1 MSMSGRAAIFLDRDG
16 TIIVDKHYLADP
28 EGVELEHNAAIGL
41 KALAAQGFV
50 LVVISN
56 QSGISRGLFSGKE
69 ADAVNARVSALLAD
83 AGVEVAGWYYCPHG
97 DADDCSC
104 RKPKS
109 GLIERAELELGLDR
123 HHSFV
128 IGDKPSDVGL
138 ARAVGAEAILL
149 ETGEGSRHAG
159 WAKAQGITVCPD
171 LAQAAACIA
180 AAPRSAA
187 YPRSRVKPG

>member
-1 MSMSGRAAIFLDRDG
+1 MSQTGRAAVFLDRDG

-28 EGVELEHNAAIGL
+28 DGVELEHNAAAGL

-56 QSGISRGLFSGKE
+56 QSGIARGMFTQQD
-69 ADAVNARVSALLAD
+69 ADAVNARVSELLA
-83 AGVEVAGWYYCPHG
+83 ASGVNVAGWYYCPHS

-128 IGDKPSDVGL
+128 IGDKPSDIGL
-138 ARAVGAEAILL
+138 ARAVGASAILL
-149 ETGEGSRHAG
+149 ETGEGRRHTD
-159 WAKAQGITVCPD
+159 WAKAHGITVCPD
-171 LAQAAACIA
+171 LAQAAARIA
-180 AAPRSAA
+180 G